1 MNTRIQVRFVLLTIV
16 GLMAAVAAVA
26 QTGPYQFYAV
36 APCRVVDTRN
46 AVSTNGGP
54 ALGTVTRDFQIRG
67 GTCGVPLT
75 AKAVSL
81 NVTILNASAY
91 SWLTLWP
98 SGSGAPNVSTIN
110 YDQNSPA
117 LANGAIVGLSS
128 NTNDLSVNNAFGG
141 VNVIL
146 DVTGYFQ

>member
-1 MNTRIQVRFVLLTIV
+1 M
-16 GLMAAVAAVA
+16 A
-26 QTGPYQFYAV
+26 QTGPYQYYSIT
-36 APCRVVDTRN
+36 PCRVVDTRN

-54 ALGTVTRDFQIRG
+54 SLTTSPRSFQIRG
-67 GTCGVPLT
+67 NCGVPST

-81 NVTILNASAY
+81 NITITNASTT

-98 SGSGAPNVSTIN
+98 SGTSQPFVSTIN
-110 YDQNSPA
+110 FDQNSAA

-128 NTNDLSVNNAFGG
+128 NTTDLTVANAVGA
-141 VNVIL
+141 VHVIL

>member
-1 MNTRIQVRFVLLTIV
+1 MKKLVTQTLFAIV
-16 GLMAAVAAVA
+16 ALAVVPRLMAQV
-26 QTGPYQFYAV
+26 GPYQYYSIT
-36 APCRVVDTRN
+36 PCRVVDTRN

-54 ALGTVTRDFQIRG
+54 SLATTPRNFQIRG
-67 GTCGVPLT
+67 NCGVPST

-81 NVTILNASAY
+81 NVTITNASSS

-98 SGSGAPNVSTIN
+98 SGTAQPFVSTIN
-110 YDQNSPA
+110 YDQNSGA

-128 NTNDLSVNNAFGG
+128 NTTDLSVANAIGG
-141 VNVIL
+141 VHVIL